1 MLHSFFEIVQD
12 RLPVKPWS
20 HPAMRRLPGI
30 QPLDLSDWI
39 WVDSAFA
46 RQMAYRDHLLYT
58 KRDKVTALRPGAQEA
73 ADELLMVVL
82 KHLQNVPGYCV
93 KNTYVKRPD
102 DVEVIT
108 DQTNPIETLLRLVQQ
123 DFCILTKDQSEHVLQ
138 AAALCFPASWT
149 LAEKI
154 GRPLIRIHKP
164 VEEYDGNLAKRV
176 QNLFDRMHV
185 DRPLWRANCLIYSN
199 PDLFQP
205 QQEGYVREP
214 QTHARWV
221 RVERQSLRKLPRT
234 GAIVF
239 GIHTCIVPFDRLP
252 AEERVAVSAFAETI

>member
-1 MLHSFFEIVQD
+1 MPHPFFEIVQD
-12 RLPVKPWS
+12 QLPVKPWV
-20 HPAMRRLPGI
+20 HPATRRLPGI
-30 QPLDLSDWI
+30 QPLDLNDWI
-39 WVDSAFA
+39 WADSAFA
-46 RQMAYRDHLLYT
+46 RQMAYRDHLLQT
-58 KRDKVTALRPGAQEA
+58 KRDKVTALRPAAQEA
-73 ADELLMVVL
+73 ADELLGVVL
-82 KHLQNVPGYCV
+82 EHLESIAGYCV

-102 DVEVIT
+102 DVEIVT
-108 DQTNPIETLLRLVQQ
+108 DHANAIETLLRLVQQ

-154 GRPLIRIHKP
+154 GHPMIRIHKP
-164 VEEYDGNLAKRV
+164 VEEYDSDLAKRV

-214 QTHARWV
+214 QGSARWV
-221 RVERQSLRKLPRT
+221 RVERQSLRKLPQT

-239 GIHTCIVPFDRLP
+239 GIHTCVVPFDQLSKDEQK
-252 AEERVAVSAFAETI
+252 AVAAFSETI